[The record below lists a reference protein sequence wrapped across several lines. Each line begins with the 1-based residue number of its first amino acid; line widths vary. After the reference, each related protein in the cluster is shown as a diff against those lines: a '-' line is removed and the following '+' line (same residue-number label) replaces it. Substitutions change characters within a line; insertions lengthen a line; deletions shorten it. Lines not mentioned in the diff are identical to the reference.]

1 MRESRGGPPSKR
13 ASVRAKLLTF
23 VIAVVVAVAGI
34 IGFVL
39 AMKGESV
46 AATFVRV
53 GGPTRVETAVEA
65 SRFWLAPPQRVVTA
79 PASATQEVMLGAA
92 QCAMLHDAPLLFTAQ
107 NPKQRRLVEATM
119 DVWRRARPGP
129 PARVLEIKV
138 LGGVDVE
145 RCLSD
150 GDPSNVEGLLTLEL
164 TNDPLDVPFPKLEP
178 DEELAETVVFV
189 AAKAPAT
196 VPDVAVGLAL
206 AAHMATVDREVSLV
220 IVPRY
225 LQADPALEAQLRKR
239 HLVKSG
245 LVLGQTGILSED
257 TRAVLRQI
265 ITSTDRRAILG
276 EAQDTLRYIGAVIA
290 ALAAL
295 LGLGAV
301 AGVATQAVPA
311 FVGFV
316 ERSRGRPVAPPPGN
330 GPHPKPD
337 GWPAPERSCDVT
349 THPEGELDWTVGLP
363 DGRRVT
369 VWLRSGWRI
378 TGQVKVVADR
388 ADAAMRPSFLDLDNA
403 QLEREGDRPRQKAG
417 AEKPGM
423 VRVPVDAI
431 ELLLSEDHEKPEEP
445 AST

>member
-1 MRESRGGPPSKR
+1 VK
-13 ASVRAKLLTF
+13 AKLLAFVIVRSKLLAF
-23 VIAVVVAVAGI
+23 VIAVLVAVAGTI
-34 IGFVL
+34 AFVL
-39 AMKGESV
+39 VLKGESV
-46 AATFVRV
+46 AATFIRV

-65 SRFWLAPPQRVVTA
+65 SRFWLAPPERFVAT
-79 PASATQEVMLGAA
+79 PPDATQETMLAA
-92 QCAMLHDAPLLFTAQ
+92 AECAMLHDAPLLFKAQ
-107 NPKQRRLVEATM
+107 NPKRRGLFNRTTDA
-119 DVWRRARPGP
+119 WRRATTAP
-129 PARVLEIKV
+129 VQEIEV
-138 LGGVDVE
+138 LGNPDVDECPTGGDRRNVTG
-145 RCLSD
+145 LSKLK
-150 GDPSNVEGLLTLEL
+150 VA
-164 TNDPLDVPFPKLEP
+164 NDPLDVPLPELKPELKEQ
-178 DEELAETVVFV
+178 EELSDAVVFV
-189 AAKAPAT
+189 AVKAPAT

-276 EAQDTLRYIGAVIA
+276 EAQSTLGYIGAVVA

-311 FVGFV
+311 FIGFV
-316 ERSRGRPVAPPPGN
+316 ERSFGPDAPPPGN
-330 GPHPKPD
+330 GPHTKPD
-337 GWPAPERSCDVT
+337 GCPAPERSCAVT

-403 QLEREGDRPRQKAG
+403 ELEREGDRPRQKAG

-431 ELLLSEDHEKPEEP
+431 ELLLSEDDEKPEEP